1 MTVFACL
8 ACAHHGHWRV
18 GLPGNGQSADGQR
31 CVLAV
36 STPPRAY
43 ALAADP
49 SDRWCSHGTTRH
61 RSGRGHPTAPL
72 SLLSP
77 TPQKED
83 GGDTRMTAGTA
94 RGQSQQA
101 GSWESPTPWLTNLCL
116 VLGSHVGRHADSRAA
131 DQRGERRAGRTAT
144 VAGGGRSPPRPAP
157 SPGGTC
163 VEAAIPSGESAPPRA
178 SLSVWV
184 PPTLLVFC
192 ISRARSLRSE
202 SSLFPRRKGVV
213 ALLCNA
219 GKGPPAVVKAPRVT
233 ILFFLCS
240 KTWVLFCSAVGY

>member
-1 MTVFACL
+1 MGRARTAGAVSWRS
-8 ACAHHGHWRV
+8 AHHPV
-18 GLPGNGQSADGQR
+18 P
-31 CVLAV
+31 
-36 STPPRAY
+36 TPWPLIPLTAGVATGR
-43 ALAADP
+43 
-49 SDRWCSHGTTRH
+49 RRH
-61 RSGRGHPTAPL
+61 RSGRGHPTAPF

-116 VLGSHVGRHADSRAA
+116 VLGSHVGRHVDSRAA